1 MLQTVISD
9 ARGLV
14 AMFQFTALAGAQ
26 SASRAS
32 QSLLELDGGVK
43 ILVDAGWDSRF
54 DTRQLAELEKHVS
67 TLSFILLTHATISH
81 LGAYAHCCK
90 HIPLFSQV
98 PVYATVPVI
107 DLGRTTIQDLYS
119 SSPVAA
125 TFIPATA
132 SPEDQTA
139 SDDTIRSRILREAPT
154 AQEIQEYFAAI
165 TPLKYSQP
173 IQPKPSYFSAPLEGL
188 TLTAYNA
195 GHTLGGTIWHI
206 QQGMESIVYAVDWH
220 QGRENV
226 IAGAAWFEGGG
237 GAEVSEMF
245 RNPTALICSS
255 VNGDKIALS
264 GGRKARDETL
274 LKHIRSSVE
283 KGGSVL
289 IPTDS
294 SARILELTYLLEKT
308 WQERASDPV
317 LKKAKIYMATGSG
330 NATLK
335 HARSL
340 LEWMDESVE
349 RFDADEDNKE
359 TTAKTHKRSGSK
371 RANGIAKTIRPFEFR
386 HVKVI
391 ETRKRLEK
399 VLDTE
404 APKII
409 IASDLSLEWG
419 LSRITLERIGSKAEN
434 LVVLTESDTAGSSKQ
449 RSAASTLSQWHLER
463 LNGVSID
470 KTPEGDQIEQVLT
483 GKELVLHEA
492 RKEPLDDSETLK
504 YQQYVATQQQMRT
517 SLITADGRQL
527 ADAEEAM
534 EGEDDSSDESEDEG
548 DEQQGRVL
556 NVSAALT
563 HGSKNKAAVS
573 DEDLGVSIL
582 LRKKDVFDFDV
593 RSKKGRNAVFP
604 YAHSRRRG
612 DEFGDFIKPEDF
624 LRDEERE
631 AQLASHDDKS
641 HSVLGQKRK
650 WADDNR
656 QIVKSGKKQKQE
668 LALPNGGGED
678 SSSEESD
685 SDAEEAVDDSK
696 SAQQATGPS
705 KVVYEERRIDF
716 RAKIALVDFAGL
728 HDQRSLQMLI
738 PLINPKKL
746 VLIGGS
752 QSETTALANDCKE
765 LLNIKI
771 DGQAQRSGAEIYL
784 PQIGD
789 TIDASVDT
797 NAWTVKLTRELV
809 KRLQWQNVK
818 QLSIVTVTG
827 QLKMKE
833 DAGQN
838 RSETASKKLK
848 LESQE
853 SEVKEEVSKKQNPAQ
868 PILDAMPANAAAAI
882 RAVNHSIHVGD
893 LKIRQLQSMFTNSGH
908 SAVLMMGGTLVV
920 DGIVAVRKL
929 PNGQVIVEGPPL
941 KAKFGAS
948 ADSFTAVKRMIYD
961 GLAVVAG

>member
-1 MLQTVISD
+1 
-9 ARGLV
+9 
-14 AMFQFTALAGAQ
+14 MFQFTALAGAQ
-26 SASRAS
+26 STSRAS

-43 ILVDAGWDSRF
+43 ILVDASWDSRF
-54 DTRQLAELEKHVS
+54 DTRQLIELEKHVS
-67 TLSFILLTHATISH
+67 TLSFVLLTHATISH
-81 LGAYAHCCK
+81 IGAYAHCCK

-132 SPEDQTA
+132 SPEDATA
-139 SDDTIRSRILREAPT
+139 IDDTIRSNILRDAPT

-237 GAEVSEMF
+237 GAEVSEVF
-245 RNPTALICSS
+245 RNPTALVCSS

-264 GGRKARDETL
+264 GGRKTRDETL
-274 LKHIRSSVE
+274 VKHIRSAVE

-294 SARILELTYLLEKT
+294 STRVLELTYLLEKV
-308 WQERASDPV
+308 WQERATDPV
-317 LKKAKIYMATGSG
+317 LKKAKIYMATASA

-349 RFDADEDNKE
+349 RFDADEEARE
-359 TTAKTHKRSGSK
+359 TAAKAHKRSGSK
-371 RANGIAKTIRPFEFR
+371 RNNGVTKSTRPFEFR
-386 HVKVI
+386 HVKVVQ
-391 ETRKRLEK
+391 TQKRLEK
-399 VLDTE
+399 VLDLDT
-404 APKII
+404 PKVIV
-409 IASDLSLEWG
+409 ASDLSLDWG
-419 LSRITLERIGSKAEN
+419 LSRIALERIASKSEN
-434 LVVLTESDTAGSSKQ
+434 LVVLTEATTASTEKHSP
-449 RSAASTLSQWHLER
+449 AAETLSQWHRER
-463 LNGVSID
+463 LNGVTID
-470 KTPEGDQIEQVLT
+470 KTLDGDQLEQVHT
-483 GKELVLHEA
+483 NKELVLREA
-492 RKEPLDDSETLK
+492 RREPLDENETLK
-504 YQQYVATQQQMRT
+504 YQQYVATQTQMRN
-517 SLITADGRQL
+517 SLITADGKQL
-527 ADAEEAM
+527 AEAEEAM

-563 HGSKNKAAVS
+563 HGNKNKVAIS

-593 RSKKGRNAVFP
+593 KHKKGRNAVFP

-631 AQLASHDDKS
+631 AQDAMHDSKNN
-641 HSVLGQKRK
+641 SVLGQKRK
-650 WADDNR
+650 WADEKKPPAK
-656 QIVKSGKKQKQE
+656 QAKKQKQE
-668 LALPNGGGED
+668 HSGTNGVADD
-678 SSSEESD
+678 SSSEGSD
-685 SDAEEAVDDSK
+685 SELEEEVDGTRSV
-696 SAQQATGPS
+696 QQEIGPA
-705 KVVYEERRIDF
+705 KVVYDDKRIDF
-716 RAKIALVDFAGL
+716 RARIAVVDFAGL

-746 VLIGGS
+746 VLTGGS
-752 QSETTALANDCKE
+752 ASETLALANDCKE
-765 LLNIKI
+765 LLNMKV
-771 DGQAQRSGAEIYL
+771 DGQAQQAGTEIYSAQNL
-784 PQIGD
+784 E

-797 NAWTVKLTRELV
+797 NAWTVKLTRDLV
-809 KRLQWQNVK
+809 KRLQWQSVK

-827 QLKMKE
+827 RLRMQEHQNESLKEK
-833 DAGQN
+833 AV
-838 RSETASKKLK
+838 KKLK
-848 LESQE
+848 MESADTDPG
-853 SEVKEEVSKKQNPAQ
+853 EEVEKSDKDISQ
-868 PILDAMPANAAAAI
+868 PVLDAIPAGVAASI
-882 RAVNHSIHVGD
+882 RNVNHSIHVGD
-893 LKIRQLQSMFTNSGH
+893 LKIRQLQSMFANSGH
-908 SAVLMMGGTLVV
+908 SATLMMGGTLVI
-920 DGIVAVRKL
+920 DGAIAVRKL
-929 PNGQVIVEGPPL
+929 PSGQVIVEGPPL
-941 KAKFGAS
+941 KQKFGAR
-948 ADSFTAVKRMIYD
+948 ADSFTTVKRMIYD